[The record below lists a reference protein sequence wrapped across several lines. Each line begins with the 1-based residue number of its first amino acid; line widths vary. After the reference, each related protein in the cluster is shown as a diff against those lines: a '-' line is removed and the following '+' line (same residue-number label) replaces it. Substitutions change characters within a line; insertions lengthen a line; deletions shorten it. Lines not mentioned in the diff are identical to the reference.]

1 MAKLFESSADVIE
14 LAENKFDETTL
25 SDLGINLKVISTAK
39 AKAGA
44 ENQGVAA
51 LKIKAKIMYKIKAK
65 IFVSHFKYKKRPI
78 KNNILKHLI

>member
-39 AKAGA
+39 AKT
-44 ENQGVAA
+44 NCTKTTKQFFHITPPFCFQ
-51 LKIKAKIMYKIKAK
+51 IK
-65 IFVSHFKYKKRPI
+65 P
-78 KNNILKHLI
+78 L